1 MGQEGAI
8 PMGRWQ
14 FDPETVTLFDD
25 KSGQRLRFD
34 GVLPDWPSWLFRYS
48 DPEIEYPIVVSGWPD
63 QFRPGQGNTWT
74 IDHRDSA
81 ARWRADSGLRWP
93 PYGQW
98 RRVELAVSD
107 ALLCWPQCEA
117 TGPVPWKIVSL
128 GGWFNGQWSRRIVRS
143 RGRDKNSTF
152 EPGGPDTAP
161 SEALNAQPHSWHY
174 VDVSPVGPGAELLGI
189 QEYRRGQ
196 LYYPLSRKPEGFQH
210 AVPHLLRGDG
220 HAAIFPAGMS
230 SYMYRFETYRPGA
243 YFVYIDEDVF
253 FRFGAAEFG
262 GTWEFE
268 LRYLK
273 LVGLRVLS
281 RFMQP
286 PDEGLPPSLFREVG
300 IGESWVPGVHP
311 SHRLWQTVSEALID
325 GGLSWTGNPGRLL
338 DDPVHLKAMAEPEG
352 DPPPALEESG
362 ISLGRKSRVTI
373 GGGYVGGRFN
383 RIFETEAWLEPET

>member
-1 MGQEGAI
+1 MGLW
-8 PMGRWQ
+8 R
-14 FDPETVTLFDD
+14 FDPEAVTLFDEN
-25 KSGQRLRFD
+25 SGQHLHFEGAVPER
-34 GVLPDWPSWLFRYS
+34 PYWLFRYH
-48 DPEIEYPIVVSGWPD
+48 DRDIQYPIVVSGWPAE
-63 QFRPGQGNTWT
+63 FGPRPWNTWT
-74 IDHRDSA
+74 IDHRASA
-81 ARWRADSGLRWP
+81 ERWRNESGARVP
-93 PYGQW
+93 SYGLW
-98 RRVELAVSD
+98 RRVDLAVSD
-107 ALLCWPQCEA
+107 ALLCWPPCDA
-117 TGPVPWKIVSL
+117 TGPLSWKIVSL

-143 RGRDKNSTF
+143 RARDQNWTF

-174 VDVSPVGPGAELLGI
+174 VDVSPVAPGAELLGI

-210 AVPHLLRGDG
+210 AVPHLLRDDG
-220 HAAIFPAGMS
+220 QAAIFPAGMS

-253 FRFGAAEFG
+253 FRFDAAEFG
-262 GTWEFE
+262 GTWKFE
-268 LRYLK
+268 LGHLK

-300 IGESWVPGVHP
+300 MNEPWGASIHP

-338 DDPVHLKAMAEPEG
+338 DDPVHLKAMAEPG
-352 DPPPALEESG
+352 ADPPPPLEESG

-383 RIFETEAWLEPET
+383 SIFETEAWLEPET